1 MNLPFSEKAG
11 EILQLAEKNANKRKN
26 PSIVPEHLLEVLLNE
41 GFEMPVEILVNCGVN
56 IKDLKRNISDYM
68 SKISIVNGA
77 NLKPLPD
84 NKCINF
90 LQKSQEL
97 ALKNNDE
104 VITLEILLLAYAS
117 LEDFYPNLI
126 IDIGVSHQGI
136 NKEII
141 KMRQGR
147 NAIGS
152 NPESSI
158 NSLKKYTRD
167 VTEEAIKGKTDPVIG
182 RDEEIRRTL
191 QVLARRTKNNPVL
204 IGDPGV
210 GKTAIVEGLA
220 LRIINNDVP
229 ETLKNTKLLALDLGS
244 LLAGSKYRG
253 EFEERLKS
261 ILHEINNSERP
272 IILFVDELHTLVGA
286 GSSEGSMDASNMMKP
301 ALARGELHCIGATT
315 SEEYRKHIEMD
326 AALAR
331 RFQPIIAGEPNID
344 ETISI
349 LRGLK
354 ERYEAHHGV
363 RISDNAIVT
372 AVKLSDRYISDRFM
386 PDKAIDL
393 MDEAASGRRLEL
405 DSKPEKLDEI
415 DRRLIQLKIER
426 EALQSEK
433 EDHSKTRLKE
443 LNKEIEDLDNQSKDL
458 SKVWISQK
466 ELSDQSKA
474 LQDGLDEARQELI
487 SAQREGRLEEAG
499 RLTYQKI
506 PELQTKLEKVS
517 TNHQGK
523 ISLAKVSQKE
533 IASVVSRW
541 TGVPVEEVLQE
552 ERTKLINME
561 KKLSNLV
568 VGQKNAI
575 KAVSN
580 SIRRTR
586 SGVSD
591 PSRPMG
597 SFIFL
602 GKTGVGKTE
611 LAKSLALFLFGDEK
625 ALLRMDMSEYM
636 EKHSISRLIGAPPGY
651 VGYEQGGSITE
662 IVKRRPYQV
671 ILFDEIEKAHI
682 EVMNLLLQVLDEGR
696 LTDSHGKLIDFK
708 NTVLI
713 LTSNLGYQHFGAEL
727 DKKTVHEKVIQELK
741 NTFRPEFLNR
751 IDETIIF
758 EALSSEHLIEI
769 TNIQLEKLIKR
780 MEEQNIKLEIQD
792 TAVNRIAKESIDPE
806 YGARPIKRTIRYLL
820 ENPLSTKILSGEVR
834 SGNLVTISSGEIG
847 GLVFNVKN

>member
-11 EILQLAEKNANKRKN
+11 GMLQLAEKNANKRKN
-26 PSIVPEHLLEVLLNE
+26 PSIIPEHVLEALLDE
-41 GFEMPVEILVNCGVN
+41 GSEMPVQILVNCGAN
-56 IKDLKRNISDYM
+56 ILDLKRSISDYL
-68 SKISIVNGA
+68 SRISTVNGA
-77 NLKPLPD
+77 NSKSLPD
-84 NKCINF
+84 NKFINF
-90 LQKSQEL
+90 LKKSQEL
-97 ALKNNDE
+97 ASKNNDE
-104 VITLEILLLAYAS
+104 VITVEILLLAYAS
-117 LEDFYPNLI
+117 LEDIYPNLI
-126 IDIGVSHQGI
+126 NEIGVSHQEI
-136 NKEII
+136 NKEIV
-141 KMRQGR
+141 KMRLGR
-147 NAIGS
+147 NAVGG
-152 NPESSI
+152 NPESAI

-315 SEEYRKHIEMD
+315 SEEYRKHIETD

-363 RISDNAIVT
+363 RISDKAIVT

-393 MDEAASGRRLEL
+393 MDEAASRRRMEL

-426 EALQSEK
+426 EALQNEK
-433 EDHSKTRLKE
+433 EDQSKTRLKE
-443 LNKEIEDLDNQSKDL
+443 LSKEIEDLDTQSKDL
-458 SKVWISQK
+458 SKVWVSQK

-474 LQDGLDEARQELI
+474 LQDELDEARQELV
-487 SAQREGRLEEAG
+487 SAQRDGRLEDAG
-499 RLTYQKI
+499 RLMYQNI
-506 PELQTKLEKVS
+506 PELQKKIEKVS
-517 TNHQGK
+517 THNQGK
-523 ISLAKVSQKE
+523 ISLARVSQKE
-533 IASVVSRW
+533 IASVVSKW

-552 ERTKLINME
+552 ERDKLINME
-561 KKLSNLV
+561 KKLSSLV

-580 SIRRTR
+580 TIRRTR

-625 ALLRMDMSEYM
+625 ALLRIDMSEYM
-636 EKHSISRLIGAPPGY
+636 EKHSISRLIGSPPGY

-682 EVMNLLLQVLDEGR
+682 DVMNLLLQVLDEGR

-727 DKKTVHEKVIQELK
+727 DQRNVHEKVIKELK

-758 EALSSEHLIEI
+758 DSLSNDHLIEI
-769 TNIQLEKLIKR
+769 THIQLEKLIKR

-792 TAVNRIAKESIDPE
+792 TAVNRIAKESVDPE
-806 YGARPIKRTIRYLL
+806 YGARPVKRSIRYLL
-820 ENPLSTKILSGEVR
+820 ETPLSNKILSCEIQ
-834 SGNLVTISSGEIG
+834 SGDLVIISSGEIG
-847 GLVFNVKN
+847 GLVFKVKN